1 MYVTSVTVGWLQATR
16 DTLNLARIFRCSPIN
31 RRKYQVTGHLC
42 GTTAVVTRSAPVLRS
57 GQLHSALEIISC
69 LVVSREN
76 ELRSSDDF
84 QNKIRF
90 LIRSRESNP
99 FQAELELTH
108 ELEPRL
114 PNAEAEWTVINN
126 ELPNLDFDDFA
137 NVDEGVSV
145 YGSLSDQDIIAT
157 VTSEDVL
164 SDDDNDD
171 GMEQPPDIT
180 TKEAKAAVNTL
191 RSYLEQSSDVPD
203 NVLLL
208 TSELEDR
215 QRLLLSAGSNPIIR
229 NNGTPVDKEQM
240 SSRSCSVIKLIFGT
254 KPGKIA
260 FLRGKPYQ

>member
-1 MYVTSVTVGWLQATR
+1 MSANTAEITILLFIWGNPNSLTPKTCYCARHLVSNIHEQHVPSRTCHNHLGSPVTPGNFKSL
-16 DTLNLARIFRCSPIN
+16 
-31 RRKYQVTGHLC
+31 
-42 GTTAVVTRSAPVLRS
+42 
-57 GQLHSALEIISC
+57 
-69 LVVSREN
+69 
-76 ELRSSDDF
+76 
-84 QNKIRF
+84 
-90 LIRSRESNP
+90 
-99 FQAELELTH
+99 AELELTH

-203 NVLLL
+203 NVFSAVVVIENIIDLN
-208 TSELEDR
+208 SEKSLR
-215 QRLLLSAGSNPIIR
+215 Q
-229 NNGTPVDKEQM
+229 
-240 SSRSCSVIKLIFGT
+240 T
-254 KPGKIA
+254 KITDY
-260 FLRGKPYQ
+260 FQI